1 MKTVNPSYRLLL
13 AAVLLAALPFFTCF
27 AGGMSRHAT
36 LSKTADSVLHDE
48 IRRQVADDGLQRQL
62 YFPRSVSRFYTA
74 AGFGPVWIK
83 PQSGEGPAW
92 QALLMIDCVLQYGLS
107 HADYHPQ
114 ELTYDRLHNILD
126 TPDRVSVAL
135 EARYDIMLTDAI
147 LTLMNHLHF
156 GKLNPDFPAGKIDAM
171 TVGGFQATQALSAG
185 LRSQKVLEA
194 IDNVQPKAREYINMQ
209 RRLHMLEGIYQD
221 DCYEVPQAEVRKIAI
236 NMERL
241 RWVNLDDSVYI
252 HINIPSYTLKLYLKD
267 STHRFKV
274 IVGKPGTPTPTLLS
288 AIRYFTSAPEWRVPA
303 KIFRKELLPKALADS
318 NYLEQNHYA
327 IYDGQG
333 KYVTPGRATLSL
345 VSKHPERYSARQSAG
360 CDNALG
366 LVVYRFPNV
375 YDVYL
380 HDTPEQKLFS
390 RENRD
395 LSHGCIRVEHA
406 EKLGTLLLKNDGS
419 ADKIATLYQGI
430 AAYVTRNI
438 YLKKAIP
445 VKITYL
451 TCEVNAGEYVAYKDI
466 YDLDKSLEMALYGA
480 ALQST
485 MQQ

>member
-1 MKTVNPSYRLLL
+1 MKIPTHTLLL
-13 AAVLLAALPFFTCF
+13 AAVLLVSLPLSACL
-27 AGGMSRHAT
+27 AGGIYRPAY
-36 LSKTADSVLHDE
+36 LSNTADSSLRDE
-48 IRRQVADDGLQRQL
+48 IRRQLTGGALQDQL
-62 YFPRSVSRFYTA
+62 YFPKSVSRLYA
-74 AGFGPVWIK
+74 ATDFDQAWIK
-83 PQSGEGPAW
+83 PQNGTGPAW

-126 TPDRVSVAL
+126 TPGRVSVVL

-156 GKLNPDFPAGKIDAM
+156 GKLNPDYPAGKIDAI
-171 TVGGFQATQALSAG
+171 TGGFQAAQALAAG
-185 LRSQKVLEA
+185 LRSQKILEA
-194 IDNVQPKAREYINMQ
+194 VDNVQPKAREYTDMQ
-209 RRLHMLEGIYQD
+209 RHMHLLEGIYQD

-241 RWVNLDDSVYI
+241 RWVNLEDSVYV

-267 STHRFKV
+267 STYRFKV

-288 AIRYFTSAPEWRVPA
+288 AIRYFTTAPEWRVPA

-327 IYDGQG
+327 IYDGKG
-333 KYVTPGRATLSL
+333 KYVAPGRATLSL
-345 VSKHPERYSARQSAG
+345 VSKHPELYTARQSAG

-390 RENRD
+390 REKRD
-395 LSHGCIRVEHA
+395 LSHGCIRVEQA

-419 ADKIATLYQGI
+419 ADKIAALHQGM
-430 AAYVTRNI
+430 AANVNRNI

-451 TCEVNAGEYVAYKDI
+451 TCEVNEGEYVNYKDI